1 MRARRLMWITATL
14 LAASALAG
22 VGAPTLLRASSSDPQ
37 PGTISVS
44 GTGTVDTQPDTAST
58 SFGVVTQGSTAQD
71 AMASNSAEMAKVI
84 DALKRAGVAEKDIQ
98 TQYVSLDPRYDND
111 GSRVVGYTA
120 SNTASAIVRTLAH
133 VGDVIDAGVAAGAN
147 NVNGPTLSRDSQ
159 DKLYDQ
165 ALDRAVADAKAKAEV
180 LAKAAG
186 VAVGTVQSVTE
197 NPQENGGPEPLMF
210 AARATPAASTPI
222 EAGTTQ
228 ITANVRVVFTL
239 RG

>member
-1 MRARRLMWITATL
+1 MRAGRLIWITATI

-37 PGTISVS
+37 KGTISVS
-44 GTGTVDTQPDTAST
+44 GTGSVDTQPDTAST

-71 AMASNSAEMAKVI
+71 AMAGNSAEMAKVI
-84 DALKRAGVAEKDIQ
+84 GALRRAGVAEKDIQ
-98 TQYVSLDPRYDND
+98 TQYVSLDPRYDNE
-111 GSRVVGYTA
+111 GSSVVGYTA
-120 SNTASAIVRTLAH
+120 TNTVSATVRRLAH

-159 DKLYDQ
+159 DKLYNE
-165 ALDRAVADAKAKAEV
+165 ALDRAVADAKAKAET
-180 LAKAAG
+180 LAKATG

-197 NPQENGGPEPLMF
+197 DPQVSGGGPQPYAF
-210 AARATPAASTPI
+210 AARLASGSTPI

-228 ITANVRVVFTL
+228 VTANVRVVFAL
-239 RG
+239 G